1 MVEKIADF
9 NADELLTKVTG
20 EEVLKAQSDLLYL
33 FKMEVKA
40 RDVYFQELRRFE
52 GREFETIKWLS
63 DQEAKHIQIIESILS
78 KANIIVKEQKTPA
91 PKFDSDTKEIL
102 KYDILFEDVA
112 VKAYSSAAKKTS
124 GPLSVLLNGLMNE
137 EIVHVERLNRY
148 LKK

>member
-137 EIVHVERLNRY
+137 
-148 LKK
+148 